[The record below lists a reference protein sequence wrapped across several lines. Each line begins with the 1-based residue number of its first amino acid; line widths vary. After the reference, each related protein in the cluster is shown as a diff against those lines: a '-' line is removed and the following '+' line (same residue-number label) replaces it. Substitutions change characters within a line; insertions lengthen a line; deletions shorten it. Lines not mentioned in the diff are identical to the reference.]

1 MNWRSS
7 STDWKD
13 RLFASLVYLFPLYYA
28 LPFGGFLFTQF
39 PFLQLITIPLAPLI
53 ILNQIPFAGFI
64 LFIILFSAVVR
75 NSRISHF
82 IRFNTMQGILINILL
97 ILIGLVFNLILR
109 GLGASLL
116 TQTISNA
123 VFLGTLV
130 ACIYGMVQSASG
142 KYAEM
147 PTISEA
153 AYSQVP
159 W

>member
-1 MNWRSS
+1 MNWRTS

-28 LPFGGFLFTQF
+28 LEFGSFLFGQF
-39 PFLQLITIPLAPLI
+39 PFLQLIVIPLYPLI
-53 ILNQIPFAGFI
+53 LINQIPFGGFI
-64 LFIILFSAVVR
+64 LFIVLFAAVVR
-75 NSRISHF
+75 NARISHF
-82 IRFNTMQGILINILL
+82 IRFNTMQAILIDILL
-97 ILIGLVFNLILR
+97 ILVGLVFNVIFR
-109 GLGASLL
+109 GLGTSLL
-116 TQTISNA
+116 TETISNA
-123 VFLGTLV
+123 LFLGTLV
-130 ACIYGMVQSASG
+130 ACCYGIFQSASG

>member
-1 MNWRSS
+1 MNWRTS

-28 LPFGGFLFTQF
+28 LEFGGFLFRQF
-39 PFLQLITIPLAPLI
+39 PFLQLIAIPLYPLI
-53 ILNQIPFAGFI
+53 LINQIPFGGFI
-64 LFIILFSAVVR
+64 LFIVLFAAVVR

-82 IRFNTMQGILINILL
+82 IRFNTMQAILIDILL
-97 ILIGLVFNLILR
+97 ILVGLVFNVIFR
-109 GLGASLL
+109 GLGASLV
-116 TQTISNA
+116 TETISNA
-123 VFLGTLV
+123 LFLGTLV
-130 ACIYGMVQSASG
+130 ACGYGIFQSASG

>member
-1 MNWRSS
+1 MNWRTS

-28 LPFGGFLFTQF
+28 LEFGGFLFRQF
-39 PFLQLITIPLAPLI
+39 PFLQLIAIPLYPLI
-53 ILNQIPFAGFI
+53 LINQIPFGGFI
-64 LFIILFSAVVR
+64 LFIVLFAAVVR
-75 NSRISHF
+75 NARISHF
-82 IRFNTMQGILINILL
+82 IRFNTMQAILIDILL
-97 ILIGLVFNLILR
+97 ILVSLVFRFILG
-109 GLGASLL
+109 GLGASLV
-116 TQTISNA
+116 TETIANA

-130 ACIYGMVQSASG
+130 ACGYGIFQSASG